1 MIELVTFP
9 SYPEIRILGIVD
21 ANTLK
26 AGALVALAP
35 FPSAHTEVGGLSL
48 AYTIVA
54 VVPDTDVVAL
64 ALFAC
69 IAVTPEATWHVVV
82 VI

>member
-1 MIELVTFP
+1 VIELVTFP
-9 SYPEIRILGIVD
+9 SYPEIRILGID
-21 ANTLK
+21 AAATRL
-26 AGALVALAP
+26 AGVLVALAP
-35 FPSAHTEVGGLSL
+35 FPSAHTEVGVLSL

-82 VI
+82 VV

>member
-9 SYPEIRILGIVD
+9 SYPAFRILGIPD
-21 ANTLK
+21 ANVLL

-35 FPSAHTEVGGLSL
+35 FPSAHTETGGLSL
-48 AYTIVA
+48 SNTTVA
-54 VVPDTDVVAL
+54 IVPDTDVVAL

-69 IAVTPEATWHVVV
+69 IAVTPEATVYLIVVL
-82 VI
+82 